1 MTEDRA
7 ALVAAVK
14 AACQVR
20 IDDYRASG
28 VRSIS
33 LTSDCRYPL
42 CGCKLLPAQVETAIK
57 AHQAVELARWRAE
70 LALTREP
77 AVAQESLDAT
87 DRAMLPRLMR
97 KAADQIEADGDPVG
111 DIDPSTQLG
120 V

>member
-1 MTEDRA
+1 MTDRKA
-7 ALVAAVK
+7 LDAERDRTALVAAVK

-28 VRSIS
+28 VRSLS

-42 CGCKLLPAQVETAIK
+42 CGCKLLPAQVEAAIK

-70 LALTREP
+70 LAMTREP
-77 AVAQESLDAT
+77 ALAHD
-87 DRAMLPRLMR
+87 
-97 KAADQIEADGDPVG
+97 DPVG